1 MQHQRS
7 ENPSN
12 QFLCSKDCGSTLRS
26 TLTTN
31 GHLKIGEEIV
41 QVRVEREAIAMIN
54 QRLISQGWSK
64 SKAHQVDFD
73 LMGDFNRWIFT
84 SYD

>member
-1 MQHQRS
+1 
-7 ENPSN
+7 
-12 QFLCSKDCGSTLRS
+12 
-26 TLTTN
+26 
-31 GHLKIGEEIV
+31 
-41 QVRVEREAIAMIN
+41 VEREAIAMIN